1 MTFKL
6 PALPFEASQVAGWL
20 SQEALTFHH
29 DRHHRAYVEKL
40 NSLVKGSVFE
50 SATLEEI
57 VRKSDGDLFNN
68 AAQAW
73 NHTFY
78 WLGLGE
84 ALSGSMATVLAK
96 YPSLKMAVNQSFGSL
111 DKMLEEFSRSALSTF
126 GSGWVWLV
134 QDEKG
139 GRLEILQTSNAENP
153 MRVGKKPLLVCDV
166 WEHAYYIDYRN
177 ARGKY
182 VDGFVRAINWS
193 FVNENFERPASCD
206 LTGLMRGDA
215 ALPFETRAVA

>member
-20 SQEALTFHH
+20 SQETLTFHH

-40 NSLVKGSVFE
+40 NSLVKGSSFE
-50 SATLEEI
+50 NATLEEI
-57 VRKSDGDLFNN
+57 VRKSDGVLFNN

-78 WLGLGE
+78 WLGIGHASVGAAAPL
-84 ALSGSMATVLAK
+84 LAK
-96 YPSLKMAVNQSFGSL
+96 FPSLKKAVVESFGTVDL
-111 DKMLEEFSRSALSTF
+111 LLEEFSRSAVSFF

-134 QDEKG
+134 QNEKG
-139 GRLEILQTSNAENP
+139 GELEIMQTSNAENP
-153 MRVGKKPLLVCDV
+153 MRLGKKPLLVCDV

-182 VDGFVRAINWS
+182 VDGFVRSINWS
-193 FVNENFERPASCD
+193 FVSENLERPATCD
-206 LTGLMRGDA
+206 LTGLMMVDA
-215 ALPFETRAVA
+215 ALPYDIRAAG